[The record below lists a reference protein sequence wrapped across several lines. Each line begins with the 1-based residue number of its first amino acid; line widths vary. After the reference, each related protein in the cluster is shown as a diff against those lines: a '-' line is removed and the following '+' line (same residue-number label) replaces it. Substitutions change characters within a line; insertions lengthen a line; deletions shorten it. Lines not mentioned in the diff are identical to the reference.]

1 MAKVH
6 RESAGMN
13 LGLMFSTGG
22 MSESRGSSHLND
34 EALRLAER
42 RVSTGSDTRS

>member
-13 LGLMFSTGG
+13 LRLMFSTWDI
-22 MSESRGSSHLND
+22 SESRGFSHLND

-42 RVSTGSDTRS
+42 RVSTGSDARS